1 MCLKIMGR
9 SPIGWLIIICLF
21 EWQFERAQHTST
33 ITRRGRQTLSR
44 LSANLFYYCSRPS
57 FPSFPFFLFF
67 FVLLC
72 FFCFVSSFSSC
83 SSVFSFFFC
92 FLLRFFF
99 FFLLFPTCQV
109 RVVRFYVSWPA
120 ACASASASASASAGH
135 QLQALDRSGPRRT

>member
-1 MCLKIMGR
+1 MGR

-44 LSANLFYYCSRPS
+44 LSANLFYYCNPPS

-120 ACASASASASASAGH
+120 ACASASASASAGH